1 MNLKQTQPCL
11 FQLSTEVQTSGV
23 NVREVGSKTSIA
35 LIWFAGEKKHKG
47 DGTAMVEPTIPK
59 SFQNDTK

>member
-1 MNLKQTQPCL
+1 MSGKLAQKQAL
-11 FQLSTEVQTSGV
+11 LSFS
-23 NVREVGSKTSIA
+23 
-35 LIWFAGEKKHKG
+35 LLEKKNTG